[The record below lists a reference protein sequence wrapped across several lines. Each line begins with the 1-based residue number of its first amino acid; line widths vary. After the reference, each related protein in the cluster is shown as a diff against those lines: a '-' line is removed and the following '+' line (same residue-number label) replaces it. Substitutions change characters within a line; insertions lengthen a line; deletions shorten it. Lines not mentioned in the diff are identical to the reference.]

1 MRNLLIT
8 ICASFLL
15 LSCKNDK
22 TLSKKI
28 PGWYSF
34 EQKIDNLTISG
45 KLTYYKNGALKQ
57 TAIIKGNVD
66 QNLVIGNLTLSATG
80 TWKVEKG
87 YLKEDIVEIKTT
99 PQSFGDALLAKYKK
113 EAQSSLGDKIINANN
128 KELKIQNSKGET
140 IIYKRIQ
147 Q

>member
-1 MRNLLIT
+1 MRNILLI
-8 ICASFLL
+8 ICASLLL

-22 TLSKKI
+22 SLSKKI

-34 EQKIDNLTISG
+34 EQKIDNVIISG

-66 QNLVIGNLTLSATG
+66 ENIGIGDITLSATG

-87 YLKEDIVEIKTT
+87 YLKEDIVEIKTST
-99 PQSFGDALLAKYKK
+99 QSFGDSFLAKYKK
-113 EAQSSLGDKIINANN
+113 EAQSSLGDKIINVNN

>member
-1 MRNLLIT
+1 MKNLLIT
-8 ICASFLL
+8 ICVSFLL

-22 TLSKKI
+22 SLSKKI

-34 EQKIDNLTISG
+34 EQKIDNVTISG

-66 QNLVIGNLTLSATG
+66 QNLGKSEITLSSTG
-80 TWKVEKG
+80 TWKVENG
-87 YLKEDIVEIKTT
+87 YLKADIVEIKTIT
-99 PQSFGDALLAKYKK
+99 QSISDALLAKYKK
-113 EAQSSLGDKIINANN
+113 EAQSSLGDKIIDVNI
-128 KELKIQNSKGET
+128 KELKVKTSKGDT
-140 IIYKRIQ
+140 IIYKRLQ